1 MYTKLAET
9 SYARHTAKVSEE
21 SQKSG
26 KELELAKPA
35 AGLKKELKVTVR
47 FEPNRLSEECLAAAY
62 ELAIPLIEHDTTRKR
77 VNRQSSGKTNAPK
90 ERLVV

>member
-9 SYARHTAKVSEE
+9 SCARPTATVSEG
-21 SQKSG
+21 SRKSG

-35 AGLKKELKVTVR
+35 ANAKKELKVTVR

-62 ELAIPLIEHDTTRKR
+62 ELALPLVEHDTSGRRMNQKSRSKT
-77 VNRQSSGKTNAPK
+77 SGKK